1 MITKRL
7 LLTSAAGLL
16 AAPFINNIASAS
28 TRWHMAISVPETSF
42 TGRVVREFVDEIHHE
57 TNNELNITIH
67 SRSSLAPESQVLRGI
82 RSGQLQAGMFLGAL
96 HGNEDPFFEVEGIPF
111 LANSWDETRALR
123 AAAEPYVRER
133 LVRRNATE
141 LYSINWPSQGIFSQ
155 VPVQSVADLR
165 DLRFRVYNRMTVRMA
180 TLAGT
185 RPVNICCNPAETS
198 LAFASGMAEAMFT
211 SAQSGVDSQ
220 AWDYVKYFTDV
231 GGMRN
236 RTLIV
241 ANTPAYNRLSADIK
255 RVIARAGEN
264 ANRRGFEV
272 SKQVEVETV
281 ETLRSRGIQTYTA
294 SERLMSEL
302 REIGAQLAREWLASA
317 GPEGPVFMGRYQEL
331 LRARS

>member
-7 LLTSAAGLL
+7 LLASAAGLL
-16 AAPFINNIASAS
+16 AAPFVNKIASAS

-42 TGRVVREFVDEIHHE
+42 TGRVVREFVDEIHRE
-57 TNNELNITIH
+57 SNNELTITIH
-67 SRSSLAPESQVLRGI
+67 SRSALAPENQVLRGI
-82 RSGQLQAGMFLGAL
+82 RTGQIQAGMFLGAL

-133 LVRRNATE
+133 LVRRGATE

-155 VPVQSVADLR
+155 VPVQGVADLR

-241 ANTPAYNRLSADIK
+241 ANTAAYNRLSADIK

-302 REIGAQLAREWLASA
+302 RDIGAQLATEWLASA
-317 GPEGPVFMGRYQEL
+317 GPEGPVFMARYQEL
-331 LRARS
+331 LRSRV